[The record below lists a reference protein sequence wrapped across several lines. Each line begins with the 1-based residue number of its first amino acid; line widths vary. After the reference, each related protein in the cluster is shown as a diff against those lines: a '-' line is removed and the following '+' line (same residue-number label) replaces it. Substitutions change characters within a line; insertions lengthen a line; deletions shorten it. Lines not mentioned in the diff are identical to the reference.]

1 MTHQKWFKVFFILFL
16 VVLFLSSGFI
26 IMQYKS
32 SSMAKD
38 LEEYRS
44 YYFVITGN
52 KTICKIDT
60 VTNQIISKINVDG
73 KPEDIQIS
81 PDGKILVVVA
91 SNSKDEDGTGF
102 LLFYQIKDDKLLK
115 KLEVGKHPS
124 KISFTPDKKYALV
137 ANKESN
143 DISLID
149 FQNYTILQSIAV
161 GRKPKN
167 FCISYDGR
175 YCYVANTGEDTL
187 SVVDMRS
194 FKSIKKIRV
203 GRYPTDVTIDKANG
217 NVMVTLSRE
226 KAVALVNPNTENI
239 EKVDLDDKPTKI
251 YN

>member
-1 MTHQKWFKVFFILFL
+1 MTHQRWFKVFFILFL

-32 SSMAKD
+32 NSMAKD
-38 LEEYRS
+38 LQEYRS
-44 YYFVITGN
+44 YYFVITGD

-60 VTNQIISKINVDG
+60 VTNQIVSKINVEG
-73 KPEDIQIS
+73 KAEDIQIS

-91 SNSKDEDGTGF
+91 SNDKDEDGTGF
-102 LLFYQIKDDKLLK
+102 VLFYEIKDDKLLK

-124 KISFTPDKKYALV
+124 KIGFTPDKKYALI

-149 FQNYTILQSIAV
+149 FQNYTVLQSIDV

-203 GRYPTDVTIDKANG
+203 GRYPTDILLNKDNG
-217 NVMVTLSRE
+217 NIMVTLSKE
-226 KAVALVNPNTENI
+226 KSVALINPHTEDI
-239 EKVDLDDKPTKI
+239 QKVSLHNSPTSI
-251 YN
+251 CN